1 MWLLAKVG
9 GKIHSWGGQYGRIY
23 SNIKST
29 YLNIHK
35 ISFFS
40 LSLRKQ
46 LHMCPES
53 CTRWFTVALFT
64 KEHWELPKC
73 LGTEEWLNKPN
84 IVRQSMLYS
93 SSKEQTRD
101 IYQHREISTIFLG
114 QKCILHHD
122 TNITTFWQNPYTNN
136 TMYMLWV
143 YLEKDIFN
151 LDGYTWNT

>member
-1 MWLLAKVG
+1 MWFVGQGG
-9 GKIHSWGGQYGRIY
+9 GKNTFGGGQYGRIY

-35 ISFFS
+35 IPFFS

-84 IVRQSMLYS
+84 IVRQSTLYS

-101 IYQHREISTIFLG
+101 IYQQRDLCNILGSKMHLAPRYKHYNFLAKPIYK
-114 QKCILHHD
+114 QHHVHALSLSWESY
-122 TNITTFWQNPYTNN
+122 F
-136 TMYMLWV
+136 
-143 YLEKDIFN
+143 
-151 LDGYTWNT
+151 